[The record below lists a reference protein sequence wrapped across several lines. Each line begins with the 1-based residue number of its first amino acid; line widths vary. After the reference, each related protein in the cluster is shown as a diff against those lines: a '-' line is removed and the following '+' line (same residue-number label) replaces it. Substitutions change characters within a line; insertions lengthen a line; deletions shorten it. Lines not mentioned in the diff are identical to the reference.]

1 MALTKIT
8 LDFETFYSKE
18 YSLSRLTTE
27 EYIRDPRFEVIGV
40 GVKVNDGETEWA
52 SGDHVELQ
60 VFLLE
65 FDWDNAILVCQNTAF
80 DGAILYWV
88 FGIRP
93 KIYADTM
100 CMSRAWDGVHVSAS
114 LAKQAE
120 RRLGKKKGTEVISAI
135 GMQRK
140 DFTELGLSNYGDY
153 CINDAELTYELFM
166 QYLKGGFPIKE
177 LKVIDLTLRMF
188 IQPKLELDL
197 LRLESHLHDVS
208 KRKEDL
214 LIEAGVD
221 KKDLMSN
228 NKFAALLR
236 ELDIEPPT
244 KISVKTGKE
253 AYAFART
260 DEGFKALLEHDDDRV
275 QTLANAR
282 LGNKSTLEESR
293 AERFIS
299 IAKRGILPVPIKYYG
314 AHTGRWSG
322 QDKINLQNLPSRGP
336 NGKKLK
342 NTIRAPKGYVCVE
355 ADLAQI
361 EARIVAWLAGQT
373 DLVDAFARGEDV
385 YKLMASKIYNVTVEE
400 VTEAQRFIGKMTI
413 LGCIAEGTP
422 VLCKGGWKPIEEV
435 TDNDKL
441 WDGDSWVC
449 HKGLVPKG
457 YKETLSVCGS
467 WLTPDHK
474 ILCGEEW
481 VEAGL
486 VAQNESTL
494 SLALERGAVNL
505 PSQVTLWD
513 NVEDSPLLSSDVVAG
528 YQSILSTSTTLSLLS
543 LQDAIYV
550 LKNLLTTPAK
560 CTGSMQILSPMT
572 TNALAY
578 STESRPPYPDVTT
591 RKINTSGITVG
602 EGFTF
607 RRSGAKTELS
617 SSNTL
622 LPVRIGITQ
631 SLKWIGSTTIEGM
644 RKGMYALFQGHKTCE
659 TNGKYKSY
667 RRRLMTYDVAYAGQN
682 NRFTIWTEE
691 GPMIVHN
698 CGYGMGADRFKAQIK
713 AMGNVDIPLDESRMI
728 VQTYRS
734 SNFNI
739 KKMWAE
745 ANRTIEYL
753 CRGDEVSFGKI
764 GILDVDADRKA
775 LILPNLLPM
784 YYNGLH
790 VMSQGDYGP
799 EYGVKTRKGVE
810 KIYGGKVV
818 ENACQALAKLVIADQ
833 MILIGKKY
841 HVALTVHDS
850 MVALVPEEEADDGA
864 YYVYTCLRHVPAWAK
879 GLPLDCDVGYH
890 KYYGSCGDNT
900 KAITKQ
906 CAKRWA
912 SERTN

>member
-228 NKFAALLR
+228 NKFADLLR

-413 LGCIAEGTP
+413 LGC
-422 VLCKGGWKPIEEV
+422 
-435 TDNDKL
+435 
-441 WDGDSWVC
+441 
-449 HKGLVPKG
+449 
-457 YKETLSVCGS
+457 
-467 WLTPDHK
+467 
-474 ILCGEEW
+474 
-481 VEAGL
+481 
-486 VAQNESTL
+486 
-494 SLALERGAVNL
+494 
-505 PSQVTLWD
+505 
-513 NVEDSPLLSSDVVAG
+513 
-528 YQSILSTSTTLSLLS
+528 
-543 LQDAIYV
+543 
-550 LKNLLTTPAK
+550 
-560 CTGSMQILSPMT
+560 
-572 TNALAY
+572 
-578 STESRPPYPDVTT
+578 
-591 RKINTSGITVG
+591 
-602 EGFTF
+602 
-607 RRSGAKTELS
+607 
-617 SSNTL
+617 
-622 LPVRIGITQ
+622 
-631 SLKWIGSTTIEGM
+631 
-644 RKGMYALFQGHKTCE
+644 
-659 TNGKYKSY
+659 
-667 RRRLMTYDVAYAGQN
+667 
-682 NRFTIWTEE
+682 
-691 GPMIVHN
+691 
-698 CGYGMGADRFKAQIK
+698 GYGMGAERFKAQIK

>member
-1 MALTKIT
+1 
-8 LDFETFYSKE
+8 
-18 YSLSRLTTE
+18 
-27 EYIRDPRFEVIGV
+27 
-40 GVKVNDGETEWA
+40 
-52 SGDHVELQ
+52 
-60 VFLLE
+60 
-65 FDWDNAILVCQNTAF
+65 
-80 DGAILYWV
+80 
-88 FGIRP
+88 
-93 KIYADTM
+93 
-100 CMSRAWDGVHVSAS
+100 
-114 LAKQAE
+114 
-120 RRLGKKKGTEVISAI
+120 
-135 GMQRK
+135 MQRK

-153 CINDAELTYELFM
+153 CINDVELTYELFM

-413 LGCIAEGTP
+413 LGC
-422 VLCKGGWKPIEEV
+422 
-435 TDNDKL
+435 
-441 WDGDSWVC
+441 
-449 HKGLVPKG
+449 
-457 YKETLSVCGS
+457 
-467 WLTPDHK
+467 
-474 ILCGEEW
+474 
-481 VEAGL
+481 
-486 VAQNESTL
+486 
-494 SLALERGAVNL
+494 
-505 PSQVTLWD
+505 
-513 NVEDSPLLSSDVVAG
+513 
-528 YQSILSTSTTLSLLS
+528 
-543 LQDAIYV
+543 
-550 LKNLLTTPAK
+550 
-560 CTGSMQILSPMT
+560 
-572 TNALAY
+572 
-578 STESRPPYPDVTT
+578 
-591 RKINTSGITVG
+591 
-602 EGFTF
+602 
-607 RRSGAKTELS
+607 
-617 SSNTL
+617 
-622 LPVRIGITQ
+622 
-631 SLKWIGSTTIEGM
+631 
-644 RKGMYALFQGHKTCE
+644 
-659 TNGKYKSY
+659 
-667 RRRLMTYDVAYAGQN
+667 
-682 NRFTIWTEE
+682 
-691 GPMIVHN
+691 
-698 CGYGMGADRFKAQIK
+698 GYGMGAERFKAQIK